1 MTKKLKR
8 GPAPLTVGDLHYIAK
23 LKEQGR
29 VWRSELPDKPGWWW
43 LEYKTEEHVRGGER
57 DVVEVA
63 NFDGR
68 LFALALDLCNEFNWL
83 KIGDDLFEGCRWAG
97 PIPEPIELE
106 EGL

>member
-29 VWRSELPDKPGWWW
+29 VWRSEPPDRPGWWW
-43 LEYKTEEHVRGGER
+43 VDTLEGVYPAEVDEHGQAWACGGFP
-57 DVVEVA
+57 VEGA
-63 NFDGR
+63 T
-68 LFALALDLCNEFNWL
+68 
-83 KIGDDLFEGCRWAG
+83 RWAG
-97 PIPEPIELE
+97 PIPEPVELE